1 MRTDDLA
8 RAAAADA
15 VALAVEELTIAF
27 GRDTVVDRV
36 SFAVRPGE
44 CLAIVGE
51 SGSGKT
57 LTARALLGLVPD
69 DARVSVRRLQ
79 LGDTDARGLSEAEW
93 RAVRGA
99 EAGLVSQD
107 ALVALDPLRRVGRE
121 VAEPLEV
128 HRAGLPAARIRD
140 RVLELL
146 DSVAV
151 PEPAERA
158 RQYPHELSGGLR
170 QRALI
175 ASALAAGPGLLVAD
189 EPTTALDVTVQA
201 QILALLGRLKE
212 SGVAIV
218 LISHDLAVV
227 NRVADRVAVMKQ
239 GRIVEQ
245 GTTADVLSAPQHE
258 YTRALLA
265 AVLTLGGPVPGPLP
279 ELVQEALREAQG
291 TEAAQGTT
299 SPALTVRNVGRD
311 FRTERSVRRAVNDVS
326 FELAR
331 GESLGIV
338 GESGSGKTTLARILM
353 GFDAPSRGD
362 VLLDGDPWSGLP
374 ERRRRSR
381 RDGIQFINQDPLGSF
396 DPRFTVERLVGE
408 ALPGLGGRDRR
419 VRVIELLA
427 QVELGAELLSRLPQN
442 LSGGQRQ
449 RVAIAR
455 ALATD
460 PGILVCDE
468 PVSAL
473 DVQVQA
479 TILRLLARTRRE
491 RRLTLVVISHDLAVV
506 SELCETVLVM
516 KDGDVVERGAT
527 ADVFARPRHPFTRE
541 LIAAVPR
548 I

>member
-1 MRTDDLA
+1 
-8 RAAAADA
+8 
-15 VALAVEELTIAF
+15 
-27 GRDTVVDRV
+27 
-36 SFAVRPGE
+36 
-44 CLAIVGE
+44 
-51 SGSGKT
+51 
-57 LTARALLGLVPD
+57 
-69 DARVSVRRLQ
+69 
-79 LGDTDARGLSEAEW
+79 
-93 RAVRGA
+93 
-99 EAGLVSQD
+99 
-107 ALVALDPLRRVGRE
+107 
-121 VAEPLEV
+121 V
-128 HRAGLPAARIRD
+128 H
-140 RVLELL
+140 ELL

-151 PEPAERA
+151 PESAERA

-201 QILALLGRLKE
+201 QILALLARLKD

-227 NRVADRVAVMKQ
+227 SRVADRVAVMRH

-245 GTTADVLSAPQHE
+245 GATTQVLSAPQHE
-258 YTRALLA
+258 YTRALLS
-265 AVLTLGGPVPGPLP
+265 AVLTLGGTERRSTAVNPLS
-279 ELVQEALREAQG
+279 LSKGLGGGHKA
-291 TEAAQGTT
+291 
-299 SPALTVRNVGRD
+299 PALIARNVGRD
-311 FRTERSVRRAVNDVS
+311 FRTERSVRVAVNDVS

-353 GFDAPSRGD
+353 GFETPSRGE
-362 VLLDGDPWSGLP
+362 VLLDGEPWSVVP

-381 RDGIQFINQDPLGSF
+381 RGGIQFINQDPLGSF
-396 DPRFTVERLVGE
+396 DPRFTIARLIGE
-408 ALPGLGGRDRR
+408 ALPGLGAAQRR
-419 VRVIELLA
+419 VRVLELLA
-427 QVELGAELLSRLPQN
+427 QVDLRPELLSRLPRD

-460 PGILVCDE
+460 PGILICDE

-479 TILRLLARTRRE
+479 TILELLGRARRE
-491 RRLTLVVISHDLAVV
+491 RGLTLVVISHDLAVV
-506 SELCETVLVM
+506 GELCETVLVM
-516 KDGDVVERGAT
+516 KDGEVVERGAT
-527 ADVFARPRHPFTRE
+527 AEVFSRPRHPFTRE

-548 I
+548 IEH